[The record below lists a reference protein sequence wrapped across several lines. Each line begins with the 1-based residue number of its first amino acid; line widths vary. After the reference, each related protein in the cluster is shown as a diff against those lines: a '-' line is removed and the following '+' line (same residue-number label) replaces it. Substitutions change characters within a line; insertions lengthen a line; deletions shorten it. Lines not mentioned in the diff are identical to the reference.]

1 LGIVKGTHVGLLLP
15 NCPQW
20 LSLAFGALRLGAV
33 LVPLNTLST
42 PSELAYALQ
51 HADVQVLVMTAR
63 FLRHAYLDT
72 VVELCPELRAPAP
85 RGLESGAF
93 PMLRRVVVAGADPI
107 PPGAQ
112 ALEAVLDAQAAVPAE
127 RVTEATRRCGPA
139 DRAAIFFTSG
149 STALPKGVVHTHGSM
164 LTSAE
169 NIRDTLGLTPDDVTW
184 GYLPFFF
191 TGGFVAIAM
200 ASIAAGAS
208 IVLQEAFDAGEAAR
222 LLEATGCTVLF
233 GWPHQIRAIIE
244 RPGFDRRQLRIHKGV
259 GANTAWAPAM
269 YPERHQA
276 VGTYGLTES
285 GPMSVASRWDD
296 SPELRAGCHGRPQPG
311 VELRIVDP
319 ESGRVCGADE
329 AGEILLRGRTMM
341 EGYYKTPRE
350 ECFDRDGFF
359 HTGDRGRLDRHG
371 LLHFLGRLKD
381 VIKTAGVNV
390 AAAEIEAVLRQ
401 HPAVREAYVVAVRH
415 PARGEN
421 PAAFVIPDGPVDADE
436 LIAFCRERLASYKVP
451 RHVFFR
457 QEHELPAAG
466 SGKVLKQ
473 RLREA
478 AARLVGT
485 A

>member
-1 LGIVKGTHVGLLLP
+1 
-15 NCPQW
+15 
-20 LSLAFGALRLGAV
+20 
-33 LVPLNTLST
+33 
-42 PSELAYALQ
+42 
-51 HADVQVLVMTAR
+51 
-63 FLRHAYLDT
+63 
-72 VVELCPELRAPAP
+72 
-85 RGLESGAF
+85 
-93 PMLRRVVVAGADPI
+93 
-107 PPGAQ
+107 
-112 ALEAVLDAQAAVPAE
+112 
-127 RVTEATRRCGPA
+127 
-139 DRAAIFFTSG
+139 
-149 STALPKGVVHTHGSM
+149 
-164 LTSAE
+164 
-169 NIRDTLGLTPDDVTW
+169 
-184 GYLPFFF
+184 
-191 TGGFVAIAM
+191 
-200 ASIAAGAS
+200 
-208 IVLQEAFDAGEAAR
+208 
-222 LLEATGCTVLF
+222 
-233 GWPHQIRAIIE
+233 
-244 RPGFDRRQLRIHKGV
+244 
-259 GANTAWAPAM
+259 M

-359 HTGDRGRLDRHG
+359 HTGDRGRLDRNG

-415 PARGEN
+415 PTRGEN

-466 SGKVLKQ
+466 TGKVLKQ
-473 RLREA
+473 RLREE